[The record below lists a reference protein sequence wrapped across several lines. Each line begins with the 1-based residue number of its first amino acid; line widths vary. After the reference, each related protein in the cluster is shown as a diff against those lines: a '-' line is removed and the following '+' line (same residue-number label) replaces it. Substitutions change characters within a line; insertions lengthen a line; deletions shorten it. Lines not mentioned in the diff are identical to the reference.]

1 MKRIK
6 GLLIFILFSGMIS
19 LTGQTG
25 LRNTPLI
32 LEDLYKRI
40 TDTKD
45 EDEKLRLNDSIK
57 LIISSYAASDSVF
70 THRFENLRYLGQI
83 TSPDMRLKIIT
94 WNVFMR
100 NSPNRYFC
108 YIIRKGERKQLNSVY
123 FLAGQNREE
132 PIRTDITYTSD
143 NWYGALYYSIQPF
156 RKKRQTHYIL
166 LGLDY
171 GNIKVTR
178 KMIEVLGFTPGG
190 ELLFGLDCIEK
201 DNVTRKREVLEYS
214 PEGIVSLR
222 METPK
227 MIVFDRL
234 TTISTG
240 HGDGTDL
247 SGAGITFDGYVL
259 KRGSWRFISDV
270 DVKNKKKD

>member
-6 GLLIFILFSGMIS
+6 GLLILTLFFGMIP

-25 LRNTPLI
+25 LRDTPLI

-40 TDTKD
+40 TNTKD
-45 EDEKLRLNDSIK
+45 ELEKLRLNDSIK

-70 THRFENLRYLGQI
+70 THRFEKLRYLGQI
-83 TSPDMRLKIIT
+83 ISPDMKVKIIT

-108 YIIRKGERKQLNSVY
+108 YIIRKGERKQMNSVY

-132 PIRTDITYTSD
+132 PIRTDIKYTSD
-143 NWYGALYYSIQPF
+143 TWYGALYYAIQPF

-171 GNIKVTR
+171 GNISVAR
-178 KMIEVLGFTPGG
+178 KLIDVLSFTSGG
-190 ELLFGLDCIEK
+190 NLLFGLECIEK
-201 DNVTRKREVLEYS
+201 NKVTSQREVLEYS

-240 HGDGTDL
+240 HGDGTEL

-270 DVKNKKKD
+270 DVKNKKKE

>member
-1 MKRIK
+1 MQ
-6 GLLIFILFSGMIS
+6 FSPS
-19 LTGQTG
+19 
-25 LRNTPLI
+25 
-32 LEDLYKRI
+32 
-40 TDTKD
+40 
-45 EDEKLRLNDSIK
+45 
-57 LIISSYAASDSVF
+57 
-70 THRFENLRYLGQI
+70 
-83 TSPDMRLKIIT
+83 
-94 WNVFMR
+94 
-100 NSPNRYFC
+100 
-108 YIIRKGERKQLNSVY
+108 
-123 FLAGQNREE
+123 
-132 PIRTDITYTSD
+132 
-143 NWYGALYYSIQPF
+143 

-171 GNIKVTR
+171 GNISVAR
-178 KMIEVLGFTPGG
+178 KLIDVLSFTSGG
-190 ELLFGLDCIEK
+190 DLLFGLDCIEK
-201 DNVTRKREVLEYS
+201 NKVTSQREVLEYS

-240 HGDGTDL
+240 HGDGTEL

>member
-6 GLLIFILFSGMIS
+6 GLLILTLFFGMIP

-25 LRNTPLI
+25 LRDTPLI
-32 LEDLYKRI
+32 LEGLYKRI
-40 TDTKD
+40 TNTKD
-45 EDEKLRLNDSIK
+45 ELEKLRLNDSIK
-57 LIISSYAASDSVF
+57 LIIGSYAASDSVF

-83 TSPDMRLKIIT
+83 ISPDMKVKIIT

-108 YIIRKGERKQLNSVY
+108 YIIRKGERKQMNSVY
-123 FLAGQNREE
+123 FLSGQNREE
-132 PIRTDITYTSD
+132 PIRTDIKYSSE
-143 NWYGALYYSIQPF
+143 NWYGALYYAIQPF

-171 GNIKVTR
+171 GNISVAR
-178 KMIEVLGFTPGG
+178 KLIDVLSFTSGG
-190 ELLFGLDCIEK
+190 DLLFGLDCIEK
-201 DNVTRKREVLEYS
+201 NKVTSQREVLEYS

-234 TTISTG
+234 TTITTG
-240 HGDGTDL
+240 HGDGTEL

>member
-6 GLLIFILFSGMIS
+6 ELLIFILFFGMIP

-25 LRNTPLI
+25 LRDTPLI

-45 EDEKLRLNDSIK
+45 ESEKLRLNDSIK

-70 THRFENLRYLGQI
+70 IHRFETLRYLGQI
-83 TSPDMRLKIIT
+83 ISPDMKLKIIT

-108 YIIRKGERKQLNSVY
+108 YIVRKGERKQKNSVY
-123 FLAGQNREE
+123 FLAGQNHEE
-132 PIRTDITYTSD
+132 PIRTDITYNSG
-143 NWYGALYYSIQPF
+143 NWYGALYYAIQPF

-171 GNIKVTR
+171 GNINVAR
-178 KMIEVLGFTPGG
+178 KLIDVLSFTSGG
-190 ELLFGLDCIEK
+190 DLLFGLDCIEK
-201 DNVTRKREVLEYS
+201 NNVTRQREVFEYS

-227 MIVFDRL
+227 KIVFDRV

-240 HGDGTDL
+240 HGDGSEL
-247 SGAGITFDGYVL
+247 SGAGITFDAYVF

>member
-132 PIRTDITYTSD
+132 PIRTDITYNPD

-171 GNIKVTR
+171 GNIKVMR

>member
-6 GLLIFILFSGMIS
+6 GLLIFILFFGMIPLS
-19 LTGQTG
+19 GQTG
-25 LRNTPLI
+25 LRDTHLI

-45 EDEKLRLNDSIK
+45 EVEKLRLNDSIK
-57 LIISSYAASDSVF
+57 LLIDNYVASDSVF

-83 TSPDMRLKIIT
+83 TSPDMKLKIIT

-108 YIIRKGERKQLNSVY
+108 YIIRKGERKQKNSVY

-132 PIRTDITYTSD
+132 PIRTDITYNPD

-171 GNIKVTR
+171 GNIRIAR
-178 KMIEVLGFTPGG
+178 KMIEVLSFTSGG
-190 ELLFGLDCIEK
+190 DLLFGLDCIEK
-201 DNVTRKREVLEYS
+201 ENVTRLREVLEYS

-240 HGDGTDL
+240 HGDGTDM
-247 SGAGITFDGYVL
+247 SGAGIFFDGYIL